1 MLNALKIVN
10 IWRVSKEPKHLKVKF
25 MSAHSLFIYGNIAK
39 GITDPRVE
47 FISQVQTHF
56 FIKFHLQNLDEASP
70 SKSQIN
76 ISLSLKLKLQNPS
89 FILAPESRPRF
100 NFITYEKHQQ
110 KKMTKL

>member
-47 FISQVQTHF
+47 F
-56 FIKFHLQNLDEASP
+56 
-70 SKSQIN
+70 
-76 ISLSLKLKLQNPS
+76 
-89 FILAPESRPRF
+89 
-100 NFITYEKHQQ
+100 KH
-110 KKMTKL
+110 KT